1 MVIDSTGAGGMNGGS
16 SLALESGSVGTG
28 GFVSKTLGLA
38 STEAGNVEVSKGGRV
53 KSRTSECDR
62 VQ

>member
-1 MVIDSTGAGGMNGGS
+1 MNGGS
-16 SLALESGSVGTG
+16 SLALEPGSVGTG
-28 GFVSKTLGLA
+28 GFVSKTLGFA